1 LGEDIVIGSTT
12 KYDAKPLA
20 LAAIMEEW
28 ARDTDFALR
37 QTHLTDGI
45 TVPGNPKLGLI
56 QLVPK
61 DKAHPKGTVLD
72 DKAIDQLLGGPGDDW
87 FFPFGNEVPL
97 DG

>member
-1 LGEDIVIGSTT
+1 M

-20 LAAIMEEW
+20 LGAIMEEW

-37 QTHLTDGI
+37 QTHLTEGI
-45 TVPGNPKLGLI
+45 TVPGNPNLGLI

-61 DKAHPKGTVLD
+61 DKTHPKGTVLD
-72 DKAIDQLLGGPGDDW
+72 DKSADQLFGGLGDDW
-87 FFPFGNEVPL
+87 FFPFGNEIPN